1 MNISGKLLVSVR
13 DKKGEKG
20 TFKSFFAT
28 FTNKDDPKYPLFVSV
43 RFGKEIPSDKLKDKW
58 AYLLEVEE
66 GFFTADVWEKQAR
79 PVIVITKAKVTEKY
93 EPKKAVAKES
103 EEEMPF

>member
-1 MNISGKLLVSVR
+1 MNVSGKLLVSVR

-28 FTNKDDPKYPLFVSV
+28 FTNKDDPKTPLFVSV

-66 GFFTADVWEKQAR
+66 GFLTADVYEKKAK
-79 PVIVITKAKVTEKY
+79 PVLVITKASVSEKY
-93 EPKKAVAKES
+93 GPKKAVSEDKKED
-103 EEEMPF
+103 MPF